1 MSPSSSS
8 SSPTSA
14 QYHVLRMY
22 YCYILGKYRQALEVG
37 QYASKILT
45 YIGQFKKEVGMYTNT
60 ARVAS
65 HECV

>member
-1 MSPSSSS
+1 
-8 SSPTSA
+8 
-14 QYHVLRMY
+14 MY

-65 HECV
+65 RVCVNSCWPRFFFLPPPQF

>member
-1 MSPSSSS
+1 
-8 SSPTSA
+8 
-14 QYHVLRMY
+14 MY

-60 ARVAS
+60 ARVTS